1 MNTPDRELMT
11 DEQIIKR
18 ITTAKK
24 WSTIFQTSDAPT
36 GGLDHVAAHPAEI
49 LLVNS
54 EFSSDRN
61 AAHLAFCNF
70 IAHFSSSA
78 AQIRRIWHKSILWIP
93 WQFAGQ
99 QEVWNDKDKIDEY
112 RNSIIEKALIESC
125 PPFVDTS
132 VKVDIQWLWESRLP
146 VGKLVMV
153 DGDPGL
159 SKSMSMLRIAVSVM
173 FGKKFLDGAKPT
185 ITGGVVLLSAED
197 DLRDTIVPRLVA
209 AGAPDGQTIPMIH
222 VPSSKTDGT
231 QFSLADLNDRF
242 ELEHMIAKA
251 DARLVVIDP
260 INSYLGDRVDSHND
274 QKIRQV
280 LAPLS
285 EIANRTGCV
294 IVGLR
299 HVSKGGA
306 GGKAVYRGLGTIGY
320 TAAARVNFYIAE
332 HPDEPGVF
340 VFACSKT
347 NLGPKPPSIKY
358 KLDFAKVEGI
368 SKPVPFVAHGE
379 TCDLTADQLSEAQ
392 AQNKGDDREGSDK
405 VENAVEFLRLVLSD
419 GRVSKSEVDRKAA
432 QQKIKPI
439 TLRRAQQQLKIKP
452 QRDGNKW
459 WWELPEEAKVAQVTM
474 DF

>member
-1 MNTPDRELMT
+1 
-11 DEQIIKR
+11 
-18 ITTAKK
+18 
-24 WSTIFQTSDAPT
+24 
-36 GGLDHVAAHPAEI
+36 
-49 LLVNS
+49 
-54 EFSSDRN
+54 
-61 AAHLAFCNF
+61 
-70 IAHFSSSA
+70 
-78 AQIRRIWHKSILWIP
+78 
-93 WQFAGQ
+93 
-99 QEVWNDKDKIDEY
+99 
-112 RNSIIEKALIESC
+112 
-125 PPFVDTS
+125 
-132 VKVDIQWLWESRLP
+132 
-146 VGKLVMV
+146 MV

-197 DLRDTIVPRLVA
+197 DLRDTIVPRLIA

-242 ELEHMIAKA
+242 DLEHMIARA
-251 DARLVVIDP
+251 DAKPVVIDP
-260 INSYLGDRVDSHND
+260 INSYLGERVDSHND

-280 LAPLS
+280 RAPLS

-332 HPDEPGVF
+332 HPDEAGVF

-392 AQNKGDDREGSDK
+392 AQNNKGDDREGSDK

-419 GRVSKSEVDRKAA
+419 GKVSKSEVDKKAA
-432 QQKIKPI
+432 LQRIKPM
-439 TLRRAQQQLKIKP
+439 TLRRAQQELKIKP

-459 WWELPEEAKVAQVTM
+459 WWELPEDAKVAQVAM

>member
-1 MNTPDRELMT
+1 MNTPGHELMS

-18 ITTAKK
+18 IITAKK
-24 WSTIFQTSDAPT
+24 WATIFQTPSTPT
-36 GGLDHVAAHPAEI
+36 GGIDHRAAHTNEI
-49 LLVNS
+49 LFVTS
-54 EFSSDRN
+54 EFSNDRN

-78 AQIRRIWHKSILWIP
+78 AQVKRIWNKSILWIP
-93 WQFAGQ
+93 WQFVGQ
-99 QEVWNDKDKIDEY
+99 PAWNDEEKHDEY
-112 RNSIIEKALIESC
+112 RNSIIEKALVESC
-125 PPFVDTS
+125 PFVDTG
-132 VKVDIQWLWESRLP
+132 VRVDIQWLWDLRLP
-146 VGKLVMV
+146 KGKLVML

-159 SKSMSMLRIAVSVM
+159 SKSMFMLKIAVSVM
-173 FGKKFLDGAKPT
+173 FGKKFLDGEKPA

-197 DLRDTIVPRLVA
+197 DLRDTIVPRLLA
-209 AGAPDGQTIPMIH
+209 AGAPDGQIPMIH
-222 VPSSKTDGT
+222 VPSSKPDGT
-231 QFSLADLNDRF
+231 QFSLADINDRY
-242 ELEHMIAKA
+242 ELEHMIAQA
-251 DARLVVIDP
+251 DAKLVIIDP
-260 INSYLGDRVDSHND
+260 INSYLGERVDSHND

-299 HVSKGGA
+299 HVSKGGS
-306 GGKAVYRGLGTIGY
+306 GGKAVYRGLGSIGY
-320 TAAARVNFYIAE
+320 TAAARVNFFIAG
-332 HPDEPGVF
+332 HPDETDVY

-358 KLDFAKVEGI
+358 RLDFAKVEGI

-419 GRVSKSEVDRKAA
+419 GRVTRSEVDRKAA

-439 TLRRAQQQLKIKP
+439 TLRRAQQLLKIKP
-452 QRDGNKW
+452 QREGNKS
-459 WWELPEEAKVAQVTM
+459 WWELPEEAKVVQAVM
-474 DF
+474 PF